1 MKKKN
6 SNVYSLKKKLDKKIK
21 TQKIY
26 TNFKLKLEKI
36 IKKKPFVVAVSGGP
50 DSLALAALSKTYKD
64 ENNSKTYF
72 VLVDHGIRK
81 NSEKEAS
88 SIKKLLKKS
97 NINLNIIKNK
107 KKIEKNIQGEARKIR
122 YKLILDFCKKNKV
135 SYILTAH
142 HSDDQVETFLIR
154 LSRGSGVQ
162 GLSSMKNLT
171 KLNNKVKLFRPL
183 LNLKKKDLEFTTKH
197 IFKRFIHDPSNKD
210 EKFLRTR
217 IRNLVTLFEKSGIH
231 HDQIIKSINNL
242 ADTRDTL
249 DKYFKITLK
258 ACVKK
263 HKNKIIID
271 IKKLN
276 IETLE
281 IRLKVLSHVLK
292 VFSKSYYPPRSKKVI
307 NLIKQFAI
315 KDRTKLTLGGCIL
328 QKSGNDL
335 IITKEMVKKGKI
347 SKIG

>member
-21 TQKIY
+21 TRKIY

-88 SIKKLLKKS
+88 SI
-97 NINLNIIKNK
+97 
-107 KKIEKNIQGEARKIR
+107 
-122 YKLILDFCKKNKV
+122 KV